1 MAKLRLEIVTPEAKA
16 FSEDVDM
23 VVLPGAEGELGVLPL
38 HVPLM
43 TRLVAGEVRI
53 TQGQKQVE
61 LVVGNGFVE
70 ILPDRVAILTDMAM
84 TGSDVDEN
92 AAEEAIKRAQTALH
106 DKNLNSDEM
115 AEVESALAR
124 SIAQLRFKRRRG
136 SQ

>member
-1 MAKLRLEIVTPEAKA
+1 MAKLRLEIVTPETKA
-16 FSEDVDM
+16 FSEEVDM
-23 VVLPGAEGELGVLPL
+23 VVLPGVEGELGVLPL

-43 TRLVAGEVRI
+43 TRLLPGEVRI

-84 TGSDVDEN
+84 TDSDVDEQS
-92 AAEEAIKRAQTALH
+92 AEDAMKRAQTALQ
-106 DKNLNSDEM
+106 DKSLNSDEL

-136 SQ
+136 SH